1 MLQNCLEPK
10 QTGHIDI
17 VRLNSSPAGKILVP
31 LLRRFPQPFP
41 RAHHVRD
48 DGGGRQDH
56 AAAQLPRQ
64 AQEVEVQLEHS
75 LHRAAAA
82 AHQHAHGPGGARQQE
97 HPRQQEVLQRSGL
110 GRPGGDC
117 GGLGCHGGGR
127 REGVHPG
134 GGEAAEG
141 VTANAQARVADYQ
154 VGR

>member
-1 MLQNCLEPK
+1 MTLSDLSTVPQL
-10 QTGHIDI
+10 
-17 VRLNSSPAGKILVP
+17 KILVP
-31 LLRRFPQPFP
+31 LMRRFPQPFP

-75 LHRAAAA
+75 VHRAAA

-97 HPRQQEVLQRSGL
+97 HPCQQEVLQRPGL

-117 GGLGCHGGGR
+117 GGPGCHGGGR

-141 VTANAQARVADYQ
+141 VTAHAQARVADYQ

>member
-1 MLQNCLEPK
+1 MTLSDLSTVPQL
-10 QTGHIDI
+10 
-17 VRLNSSPAGKILVP
+17 KILVP
-31 LLRRFPQPFP
+31 LMHRFPQPFP

-75 LHRAAAA
+75 VHRACAAAAA
-82 AHQHAHGPGGARQQE
+82 AHQHAHGPAGGARQQE
-97 HPRQQEVLQRSGL
+97 HPRQQEVLQRRPGIG
-110 GRPGGDC
+110 GRPGGEC

-141 VTANAQARVADYQ
+141 VTAHAQARVADYQ